1 MSKVKIWKIWIGDNP
16 IPEHFKQYTDTWSR
30 IKGGEVVEVTNKNV
44 CEIMD
49 TTPDDFEWIKQHFKQ
64 NNQLINHYIRY
75 MLMYRFGGIYLD
87 LDVEVL
93 KDSPIWYLNKPTFF
107 SETNDWHNNHVMV
120 CNQTLRIIYLDLI
133 DQTRRYDKSDTKP
146 EINTGPG
153 LITKVLNE
161 TDPYEYD
168 LYSPEYT
175 TPWNWNEKP
184 DRSRIT
190 ENTIAV
196 HHFCHSWKK

>member
-1 MSKVKIWKIWIGDNP
+1 MSKVKIWKIWIGENP
-16 IPEHFKQYTDTWSR
+16 IPDHFKQYTDTWER
-30 IKGGEVVEVTNKNV
+30 IKGGEVVEINNQTINRYIPSIVFDKLRLYFN
-44 CEIMD
+44 
-49 TTPDDFEWIKQHFKQ
+49 H
-64 NNQLINHYIRY
+64 NNQLINHYVRY
-75 MLMYRFGGIYLD
+75 YLMYYYGGIYLD
-87 LDVEVL
+87 LDVEII
-93 KDSPIWYLNKPTFF
+93 KDSEIWYNEKPTFF
-107 SETNDWHNNHVMV
+107 CETSDWFNNHIMI
-120 CNQTLRIIYLDLI
+120 CNRE
-133 DQTRRYDKSDTKP
+133 YDKLIYHKLMELTKSVELWKDKP

-161 TDPYEYD
+161 TDPSEYN

-196 HHFCHSWKK
+196 HHFYHSWKK